1 MDAYG
6 FLITMGAV
14 SAGFRAGDGTRAA
27 AASRDTLTGA
37 AEVAAGLP
45 AKLGAAVL
53 DAAHQAFTA
62 GMQVAAATSAV
73 LLAGLSV
80 LVLAALRHVP
90 PTGAE
95 SEGNH

>member
-1 MDAYG
+1 MAP
-6 FLITMGAV
+6 A
-14 SAGFRAGDGTRAA
+14 AA